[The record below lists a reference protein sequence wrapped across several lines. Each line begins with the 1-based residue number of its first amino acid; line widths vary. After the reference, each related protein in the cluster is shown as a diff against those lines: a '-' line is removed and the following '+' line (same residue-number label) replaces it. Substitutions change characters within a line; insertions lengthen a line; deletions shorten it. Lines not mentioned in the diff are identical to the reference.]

1 MSYSAADLVAKIQL
15 GGVDSV
21 SRDLDRVRGKLN
33 DTDSVA
39 SKLGKTAEAVFRGTA
54 TTIGVASAAA
64 AVYVGKLFATGTAYN
79 QLQQASRAAMRT
91 LMGGAEAANAQM
103 DKLDAFAR
111 NSPFSKSV
119 FISAQQQ
126 LIGFGFEAEKVIP
139 ILDAVQNSVAAVGG
153 SNDQISDIVSI
164 LAKIRSSGKLTA
176 EDFNMLGERGLDAA
190 TLLGQGFGKTA
201 AEIRESVTKGTLD
214 AGEAIDVLVTQMGTK
229 FAGAASNVKETFAG
243 TKDRIAAAS
252 RDIGS
257 ALAEPFVSKNGGGL
271 AVVWG
276 NQVADVMRA
285 VESHTAPVVSM
296 LVARAMPAFAG
307 ITETLDR
314 ARVQVKA
321 WDSSRIE
328 NGLNAVADNAPGI
341 AALAGAVLGVNSQLL
356 ASIPVVGKFVPAFGP
371 LGGAIAGA
379 ALASPTL
386 RKELGGLL
394 GELKPLIPV
403 GTQLATT
410 LSGTLSV
417 SLPIVASGIR
427 AVTSVAK
434 PLVDVLG
441 NIPSPMLATAAAGV
455 AVYAALRSGTPAI
468 QSFVDGI
475 RRIADQA
482 AVQAALAGMERSA
495 SSASDRFGGMTVAAT
510 STATGLGA
518 MSKAAEGS
526 TRAVGFMPGVMGAA
540 GAAATGLGNS
550 LKAAF
555 VSNPVGLIILGV
567 STAAAVLTAA
577 LSAQGQ
583 KAQEVQKR
591 IRGYRETLS
600 ETGEITADTVDK
612 IRESISEFSAVET
625 NIFSSGTL
633 TKAKEWVD
641 GVGGAESALLKFG
654 QTSDTIADAIRAG
667 GPAYDDLLASLREY
681 GSETEKVRM
690 TAGVKEQYTD
700 QANAA
705 NLVADAVEE
714 QATAVRLASEVQ
726 AAANERTREA
736 TANMS
741 EAERST
747 IRMNEALR
755 ITSDVGA
762 DATSR
767 LQAYKQ
773 VLDELRG
780 GTRSQADLTQEL
792 NDQVR
797 SLSEA
802 FAATDENGNRLA
814 STLVKADGEIDST
827 TDAGSRLRTQVQGLG
842 DDYLNAMR
850 TASDAAVKN
859 GEYGVSLDEA
869 RAIHERYATA
879 LAESARA
886 AGLGEEAI
894 AALVSATL
902 DQPEFVAT
910 TFSSNATEEKV
921 KAMDLALQ
929 ILATPDGHFDVTSAS
944 LPGVMD
950 ALSALNLKTETL
962 SDGTVRVFKDDGS
975 FSAVLNAIASIPRDV
990 RVRVSSYY
998 GGGVNMN
1005 PDIPGFK
1012 RAGGGPIFG
1021 PGTSTSDSIPA
1032 LLSNDEHVLP
1042 ASEVHAA
1049 GGHPG
1054 IMRIRRAIL
1063 DGTLQVPRFAEGGPV
1078 LASQG
1083 GPVFPLRGGTE
1094 TMLRVAPSAS
1104 SAVGLG
1110 AAGMDLMLAEF
1121 RALRESLG
1129 RPNVSFTEHNPI
1141 HTDPVSDR
1149 FDLAKLL
1156 EASQ

>member
-1 MSYSAADLVAKIQL
+1 MSFDAADLVARIQL
-15 GGVDSV
+15 GGVDTV
-21 SRDLDRVRGKLN
+21 SRDLDRVRGKLT

-39 SKLGKTAEAVFRGTA
+39 SKLGKTAEAVFRGAA

-64 AVYVGKLFATGTAYN
+64 AVYVGKLFATGAAYN
-79 QLQQASRAAMRT
+79 QLQQTSRAAMRT

-126 LIGFGFEAEKVIP
+126 LIGFGFEAQKVIP

-153 SNDQISDIVSI
+153 SNEQISDIVSI

-190 TLLGQGFGKTA
+190 TLLGQGFGKSA

-214 AGEAIDVLVTQMGTK
+214 AGQAIDVLVNQMGTK

-285 VESHTAPVVSM
+285 VESHTTPVVSILM
-296 LVARAMPAFAG
+296 DRAMPAFAG
-307 ITETLDR
+307 ITELLDR

-321 WDSSRIE
+321 WDSSRLE
-328 NGLNAVADNAPGI
+328 SGLNAVSDNAPGL

-356 ASIPVVGKFVPAFGP
+356 ASIPVVGRFVPAFGP

-379 ALASPTL
+379 ALASPQL
-386 RKELGGLL
+386 RKELGSLL
-394 GELKPLIPV
+394 GELKPLLPV
-403 GTQLATT
+403 TVNLATT
-410 LSGTLSV
+410 MSGALNAA
-417 SLPIVASGIR
+417 LPIVAGGIR
-427 AVTSVAK
+427 AVVAVAG
-434 PLVDVLG
+434 PLADILED
-441 NIPSPMLATAAAGV
+441 IPSPMLATAAAGV
-455 AVYAALRSGTPAI
+455 AVYAALRSGSPAI
-468 QSFVDGI
+468 QSFVEGL

-482 AVQAALAGMERSA
+482 AVQAALAGMERNA
-495 SSASDRFGGMTVAAT
+495 ATASDRFQ
-510 STATGLGA
+510 
-518 MSKAAEGS
+518 
-526 TRAVGFMPGVMGAA
+526 GAA
-540 GAAATGLGNS
+540 GASGSMSTAFGVAGSAATGLGNS

-555 VSNPVGLIILGV
+555 ISNPVGLIILGV
-567 STAAAVLTAA
+567 STAAAILTAT

-583 KAQEVQKR
+583 KAQEVEKR
-591 IRGYRETLS
+591 IRGYRETLTA
-600 ETGEITADTVDK
+600 TGEVTADTVDK
-612 IRESISEFSAVET
+612 IRQSISEFSEVET

-633 TKAKEWVD
+633 TKAKDWVD
-641 GVGGAESALLKFG
+641 GVGGAERALLKFG
-654 QTSDTIADAIRAG
+654 QTSDTIADAIRDG
-667 GPAYDDLLASLREY
+667 GSAYDELLASLREY

-690 TAGVKEQYTD
+690 PGGIKEQYTD

-705 NLVADAVEE
+705 NLLADAVEE
-714 QATAVRLASEVQ
+714 QGTAVQLASEIQ

-736 TANMS
+736 AANMS
-741 EAERST
+741 EAQRST

-814 STLVKADGEIDST
+814 STLVKADGEIDTT

-910 TFSSNATEEKV
+910 TFSSNATEEKT

-929 ILATPDGHFDVTSAS
+929 ILATPDGQFDISSAS

-950 ALSALNLKTETL
+950 ALTTLGVKTETL
-962 SDGTVRVFKDDGS
+962 PDGTVRVFKDDGS
-975 FSAVLNAIASIPRDV
+975 FSTVLNALANIPRDI

-1021 PGTSTSDSIPA
+1021 PGTATSDSIPA
-1032 LLSNDEHVLP
+1032 LLSNGEHVLP
-1042 ASEVHAA
+1042 TAEVQAA
-1049 GGHPG
+1049 GGHAG
-1054 IMRIRRAIL
+1054 VMRIRRAIR
-1063 DGTLQVPRFAEGGPV
+1063 DHQINIPRFAE
-1078 LASQG
+1078 G
-1083 GPVFPLRGGTE
+1083 GPVFPLRGGAE
-1094 TMLRVAPSAS
+1094 TMLRLAPSTS
-1104 SAVGLG
+1104 SPVGLG
-1110 AAGMDLMLAEF
+1110 AADLGLLIAEV
-1121 RALRESLG
+1121 RSLRESLG
-1129 RPNVSFTEHNPI
+1129 RPNVSITEVNPV
-1141 HTDPVSDR
+1141 HTDPISDR
-1149 FDLAKLL
+1149 IDEAKLRG
-1156 EASQ
+1156 ASI